1 MITAPAEPMA
11 IPNEIAA
18 AELLIKEARRK
29 ARRRRLITAA
39 SLIVIAVAA
48 LSIKVA
54 LSPKSPVPQS
64 TSDVQPAGIAMCTN
78 SSLRISA
85 QNGDGL
91 HHGVEF
97 LHFKNVSGTACTLT
111 GYPVVRA
118 ILDSAKGPSR
128 LDGMYAP
135 APANSSKRALDVQYS
150 WAGGIDS
157 GDVPLKGFAAPTIVL
172 IAHGGVA
179 TSTLNWTD
187 GPNGKGTCPAF
198 TNIDIDLGGRSV
210 TRIVR
215 PYEPLCYQF
224 AVTPIVKGSTG
235 SMFVKAD
242 YSKKANDLAYA
253 REDSSSLRASAVT
266 LYRELQRPSK
276 FTFNEEMQTAESL
289 EDASQS
295 LIEGTPWPQLNS
307 SMAAVGQDSERLGNS
322 AYQHFVQSAHRSN
335 VRKQCLKLLAN
346 VKSLNNLLRELT

>member
-1 MITAPAEPMA
+1 MITAPAEPRA
-11 IPNEIAA
+11 IPTEIDA

-29 ARRRRLITAA
+29 ARRRRLIVAV
-39 SLIVIAVAA
+39 SLVVIAV
-48 LSIKVA
+48 VA
-54 LSPKSPVPQS
+54 LSVIAFLSP
-64 TSDVQPAGIAMCTN
+64 TSPAPRTTSNVDAAGIAMCTN

-97 LHFKNVSGTACTLT
+97 LKFENVSGTACTLT
-111 GYPVVRA
+111 GYPLVRA
-118 ILDSAKGPSR
+118 ILDTAKGPSR

-135 APANSSKRALDVQYS
+135 APPDSSKRAADVQYS

-157 GDVPLKGFAAPTIVL
+157 GDVPLKSFVAPTIVL
-172 IAHGGVA
+172 IAHSGVA

-187 GPNGKGTCPAF
+187 GPNGNATCPAF
-198 TNIDIDLGGRSV
+198 TNIDIGVGGGSV

-224 AVTPIVKGSTG
+224 AVTPIVKGPTG

-242 YSKKANDLAYA
+242 YSKKANDLSYA
-253 REDSSSLRASAVT
+253 RDDTSSLRASAVA
-266 LYRELQRPSK
+266 LYRELQRPQN

-289 EDASQS
+289 EDVSQNVT
-295 LIEGTPWPQLNS
+295 ENTPWPQLNS
-307 SMAAVGQDSERLGNS
+307 SMAVVAQESESLGNS
-322 AYQHFVQSAHRSN
+322 AYQHFVQSTQPSN
-335 VRKQCLKLLAN
+335 VRKQCLELLAA
-346 VKSLNNLLRELT
+346 VTSLNKLLRELS